1 MFLPVLKYFLGG
13 LMFEHR
19 HSLKEMG
26 MLFALDGERGESADS
41 YIPIVNEFFHVFLA
55 KLSGLPPE

>member
-1 MFLPVLKYFLGG
+1 
-13 LMFEHR
+13 MFEHR

-41 YIPIVNEFFHVFLA
+41 YIPVVNEFFDEFLA
-55 KLSGLPPE
+55 KLSGGSPE